1 MNSIRKQNPKFKG
14 TKKKEEEALRFVI
27 IRERRR
33 TLDGEEEEEEEE
45 EEGRDRNT
53 HRERRPGGGGVKKRG
68 DTRRERDENMDF
80 GPVAPPEEH
89 HDDDAPLV
97 KRKKKK
103 AKLIHEKAFLD
114 RLPSGRMYEKSYMH
128 RDAVSHVISCSS
140 ATSDFF
146 VSGSRDG
153 HVKFWKKRARGIEF
167 AKHFRAHVGVIVGMD
182 CSECGTRL
190 ITLGEDGSA
199 KIFDVN
205 SFDMIGMITLHT
217 SKDDGD
223 DRDGKSAGTSEPTC
237 IAWLYDSRKKGHHA
251 SKQLFAVG
259 DSTGRITIYDAN
271 INDLNQT
278 KVKKLTNVHGSSGGV
293 VCMAYN
299 SEYECVVSCDQTGGV
314 EAWSADPE
322 EEFQRL
328 PIGVRN
334 NSNRELKFT
343 AKFETDLYALEKAKT
358 SATHVAFSKDGKRM
372 VICARDMKI
381 RVFNFTTC
389 KLKAVFNEDLS
400 AAEDAQRSGNDKYVL
415 EDIDFGRRFAS
426 EKSLDEKLLGAFEY
440 PNAVFDE
447 SGNFLMYGTLIG
459 IKVVNLKT
467 LVVSRLLGKVEN
479 GERFTKIALFQGAA
493 KRDASLKGSGKD
505 YSVQSDG
512 TPMNDPTIMCAAVGS
527 QRVYLFSTR
536 EPEEENGE
544 GDGNEKGR
552 DVFNEKPS
560 LEDAR
565 NATGGKNGLDG
576 ANGSARGSHRLPSC
590 ATLHTNIGDISFKL
604 FPKECPKT
612 VENFTT
618 HCRNGYYDD
627 VIFHR
632 IIKGFM
638 IQTGDP
644 LGDGTGG
651 TSIWGSE
658 FEDEINRDLRHD
670 RAGVLSSANA
680 GPNTNGSQFFITTV
694 PTPWLDGKHSV
705 FGRVSKGMD
714 IVNKIENLKVDKADR
729 PLEDVKIVSASV
741 SFD

>member
-1 MNSIRKQNPKFKG
+1 
-14 TKKKEEEALRFVI
+14 
-27 IRERRR
+27 
-33 TLDGEEEEEEEE
+33 
-45 EEGRDRNT
+45 
-53 HRERRPGGGGVKKRG
+53 
-68 DTRRERDENMDF
+68 MDF
-80 GPVAPPEEH
+80 GPSIPPPENE
-89 HDDDAPLV
+89 
-97 KRKKKK
+97 KKKRR
-103 AKLIHEKAFLD
+103 LNTIPIEFLQN
-114 RLPSGRMYEKSYMH
+114 LPSGLMYEKSYMH
-128 RDAVSHVISCSS
+128 RDCVSHVLQCSTS
-140 ATSDFF
+140 ESDFF
-146 VSGSRDG
+146 VSASRDG
-153 HVKFWKKRARGIEF
+153 HVKFWKKRAKGVEF

-182 CSECGTRL
+182 CSKCGTRVV
-190 ITLGEDGSA
+190 TLGEDGSA
-199 KIFDVN
+199 KVFDVN
-205 SFDMIGMITLHT
+205 SFDMIGMIQLKK
-217 SKDDGD
+217 KDDENN
-223 DRDGKSAGTSEPTC
+223 SEATC
-237 IAWLYDSRKKGHHA
+237 IAWLYDSRKKRHHA

-259 DSTGRITIYDAN
+259 DSSGRITVHDAN
-271 INDLNQT
+271 AEDLNQT
-278 KVKKLTNVHGSSGGV
+278 MVKELTSVHNNNGGV

-299 SEYECVVSCDQTGGV
+299 GEYECVVSCDQSGGV

-322 EEFQRL
+322 EEFERL
-328 PIGVRN
+328 PIGGDFSKSMN
-334 NSNRELKFT
+334 NDRRRELKFS

-358 SATHVAFSKDGKRM
+358 SATHVSFSKDGKRM

-400 AAEDAQRSGNDKYVL
+400 AAEDAQRSGNEKYVL

-426 EKSLDEKLLGAFEY
+426 EKSLDEKLLDAFEY

-447 SGNFLMYGTLIG
+447 TGNFLMYGTIIG
-459 IKVVNLKT
+459 IKVINLQT
-467 LVVSRLLGKVEN
+467 LAVSRLLGKVEN
-479 GERFTKIALFQGAA
+479 GERFTKLALFQGAA

-512 TPMNDPTIMCAAVGS
+512 TPMNDPTVMSAAVGS

-536 EPEEENGE
+536 EPDEENGE
-544 GDGNEKGR
+544 GDDKEKDR
-552 DVFNEKPS
+552 DVYNEKPS
-560 LEDAR
+560 LEEAR
-565 NATGGKNGLDG
+565 NATGGKNGLGG
-576 ANGSARGSHRLPSC
+576 ANGSASNRLPSLV
-590 ATLHTNIGDISFKL
+590 TLHTNIGDVSFKL

-632 IIKGFM
+632 VIKGFM

-729 PLEDVKIVSASV
+729 PLEDVKIVSTSV
-741 SFD
+741 SFE

>member
-1 MNSIRKQNPKFKG
+1 
-14 TKKKEEEALRFVI
+14 
-27 IRERRR
+27 
-33 TLDGEEEEEEEE
+33 
-45 EEGRDRNT
+45 
-53 HRERRPGGGGVKKRG
+53 
-68 DTRRERDENMDF
+68 MDF
-80 GPVAPPEEH
+80 GPAVPPPGGEKDE
-89 HDDDAPLV
+89 
-97 KRKKKK
+97 KKKK
-103 AKLIHEKAFLD
+103 RRLNAMPIEFLQN
-114 RLPSGRMYEKSYMH
+114 LPSGVMYEKSYMH
-128 RDAVSHVISCSS
+128 RDCVSHVLHCSTS
-140 ATSDFF
+140 TSDFF
-146 VSGSRDG
+146 VSASRDG
-153 HVKFWKKRARGIEF
+153 HVKFWKKRAKGVEF

-182 CSECGTRL
+182 CSKCGTRVV
-190 ITLGEDGSA
+190 TLGEDGSA
-199 KIFDVN
+199 KVFDVN
-205 SFDMIGMITLHT
+205 SFDMIGMIQL
-217 SKDDGD
+217 KKKEDENN
-223 DRDGKSAGTSEPTC
+223 SEATC
-237 IAWLYDSRKKGHHA
+237 IAWLYDSRKKRHHA

-259 DSTGRITIYDAN
+259 DSSGRITVHDAN
-271 INDLNQT
+271 AEDLNQT
-278 KVKKLTNVHGSSGGV
+278 MVKELTSVHGGSNGV

-299 SEYECVVSCDQTGGV
+299 GEYECVVSCDQSGGV

-322 EEFQRL
+322 EEFERL
-328 PIGVRN
+328 PIGGDFSKSM
-334 NSNRELKFT
+334 NSDRRRELKFS
-343 AKFETDLYALEKAKT
+343 AKFQTDLYALEKAKT
-358 SATHVAFSKDGKRM
+358 SATHVSFSKDGKRM

-400 AAEDAQRSGNDKYVL
+400 AAEDAQRSGNEKYVL

-426 EKSLDEKLLGAFEY
+426 EKSLDEKLLDAFEY

-447 SGNFLMYGTLIG
+447 TGNFLMYGTIIG
-459 IKVVNLKT
+459 IKVINLQT
-467 LVVSRLLGKVEN
+467 LMVSRLLGKVEN
-479 GERFTKIALFQGAA
+479 GERFTKLALFQGAA

-512 TPMNDPTIMCAAVGS
+512 TPMNDPTVMCAAVGS

-536 EPEEENGE
+536 EPDEENGE
-544 GDGNEKGR
+544 GDDKEKDR
-552 DVFNEKPS
+552 DVYNEKPS
-560 LEDAR
+560 LEEAR
-565 NATGGKNGLDG
+565 NATGGKNGLGG
-576 ANGSARGSHRLPSC
+576 ANGSASNRLPSLV
-590 ATLHTNIGDISFKL
+590 TLHTNIGDVSFKL

-632 IIKGFM
+632 VIKGFM

-729 PLEDVKIVSASV
+729 PLEDVQIVSTSV
-741 SFD
+741 SFE